1 MDSEKIMTAIG
12 DFFIWFGMVLMIIW
26 NYICIFFQAA
36 GKFIADLFHEWVGII
51 PPASKFLGI
60 KKLSLTLMVIIL
72 LYIIAINIYAYVLY
86 ARDKAKAKKRK
97 DRISEF
103 RLLKVAI
110 LGGALGSFIGM
121 KLCRHKTLK
130 KKFTVTVTVC
140 LVIQAL
146 LYSAVIGFFGFW
158 IYLS

>member
-1 MDSEKIMTAIG
+1 MNSEEIFSAIG
-12 DFFIWFGMVLMIIW
+12 DFFVWLGMVLIMIW
-26 NYICIFFQAA
+26 NYICIFFQAV
-36 GKFIADLFHEWVGII
+36 GKFIADAFREWIGVM
-51 PPASKFLGI
+51 PPLSKFLGI

-72 LYIIAINIYAYVLY
+72 IYIIAINIFAYALY
-86 ARDKAKAKKRK
+86 AKDKAKAKKKK

-103 RLLKVAI
+103 RLLKVAV
-110 LGGALGSFIGM
+110 LGGAFGSFLGM
-121 KLCRHKTLK
+121 KIHRHKTLK

-140 LVIQAL
+140 LIAQAL